1 MNKYRL
7 SDETR
12 LWQWKNGDT
21 THSVTLRQ
29 IIATV
34 DFNDVT
40 VGTKGGWVARPRA
53 VRRLLD
59 LRRKQR
65 GVRRCRRVRQR
76 ASYPAVHR

>member
-12 LWQWKNGDT
+12 LWQWKNGET
-21 THSVTLRQ
+21 TRSVTLRQ

-40 VGTKGGWVARPRA
+40 VGTKGG
-53 VRRLLD
+53 
-59 LRRKQR
+59 
-65 GVRRCRRVRQR
+65 
-76 ASYPAVHR
+76 